1 MVHFIDQVFFAGA
14 DKENVVLLWP
24 LKTVS
29 FDCPSNPFFFLAE
42 YKLCHNLIRPVGAF

>member
-29 FDCPSNPFFFLAE
+29 FDCPSNPFFFFWLNISCAT
-42 YKLCHNLIRPVGAF
+42 I